1 MTGEETV
8 TARDSERTDGR
19 STKAIDV
26 AGLDG
31 GFVSLTAERLDA
43 LDSRVERPL
52 LRPGDAGW
60 DDAVLIWNGMVA
72 KAPALVLQPTS
83 AAHVA
88 AAVGSARD
96 HGLLL
101 SIKGGGHNMAGTSI
115 AERGLTLDMSRMR
128 DVIVDPEARLAHVG
142 SGCRLRDVDRA
153 TQAHG
158 LATPLGSFDS
168 GVGVAGL
175 TLGGGLGYLTRR
187 FGWTVDN
194 LEEVEIVTADGQI
207 RTASRDENA
216 DLLWA
221 LRGGGGN
228 FGVVTRFTYR
238 LHDVGPTITAASSS
252 GAPTGSTTCSQPRC
266 HSGADAKGDLAPV
279 RALGDPIADLVTE
292 KPYTDQQSMM
302 DGMEPKGHHHYWK
315 TEYLAGLTNEF
326 LDTFRDSALRVTC
339 PLSDSIVIHL
349 AGALNERADD
359 DGAVGNRDARYMT
372 AFAGQWPPGAP
383 ADEHV
388 AWVREAWKSVQPH
401 STGGNYLNFQT
412 ADEDEQRVRATYGPT
427 STASSKPNRPTTLG
441 TCFAATATSG
451 PEPEPGPQGR
461 GSRCA
466 IVVASSSHRLRSC
479 SRTKQRW
486 IGAGRVQGLSL
497 GALPGSGRLRW
508 TSFDTGRAPGRR
520 AHPPRTRRLVRCARA
535 TSSGTR

>member
-1 MTGEETV
+1 MTRERAAS
-8 TARDSERTDGR
+8 ARERTGTDGR
-19 STKAIDV
+19 RTKTSAIDV

-31 GFVSLTAERLDA
+31 GFVRLTPEQLDD
-43 LDSRVERPL
+43 LDSRVGCPM
-52 LRPGDAGW
+52 LRAGDAGW

-72 KAPALVLQPTS
+72 KAPALVLQPNS
-83 AAHVA
+83 AAQVT
-88 AAVGSARD
+88 AAVGFARD
-96 HGLLL
+96 HSLLL

-128 DVIVDPEARLAHVG
+128 DVSVDPETRLAHVG
-142 SGCRLRDVDRA
+142 SGCLLRDVDGA
-153 TQAHG
+153 TQKHG

-187 FGWTVDN
+187 FGWTVDS

-238 LHDVGPTITAASSS
+238 LHEVGPTITGGLIVWSADQVHDVLAAYRDLTES
-252 GAPTGSTTCSQPRC
+252 APRELTAVVAVRRAPPAPFLPEEWHGKPIVGLNVC
-266 HSGADAKGDLAPV
+266 HSGADAKGDLASV
-279 RALGDPIADLVTE
+279 RALGDPIADLVAE

-326 LDTFRDSALRVTC
+326 LDTFRESALKVTS

-372 AFAGQWPPGAP
+372 AFAGQWPAGVPD
-383 ADEHV
+383 DEHV
-388 AWVREAWKSVQPH
+388 AWVREAWKSVRPH

-412 ADEDEQRVRATYGPT
+412 ADEDEQRVRATYGANFDRLVEAKQTYDPENLFRR
-427 STASSKPNRPTTLG
+427 NRNIRPRAR
-441 TCFAATATSG
+441 AATAG
-451 PEPEPGPQGR
+451 P
-461 GSRCA
+461 
-466 IVVASSSHRLRSC
+466 
-479 SRTKQRW
+479 T
-486 IGAGRVQGLSL
+486 
-497 GALPGSGRLRW
+497 
-508 TSFDTGRAPGRR
+508 
-520 AHPPRTRRLVRCARA
+520 
-535 TSSGTR
+535 

>member
-1 MTGEETV
+1 MTGEHTN
-8 TARDSERTDGR
+8 AS
-19 STKAIDV
+19 AIDV

-31 GFVSLTAERLDA
+31 GLVTLTPEQLDA
-43 LDSRVERPL
+43 LDFECPV
-52 LRPGDAGW
+52 LRAGDAGW
-60 DDAVLIWNGMVA
+60 DGAVQVWNGMVA
-72 KAPALVLQPTS
+72 KAPALVLRPSSPAQ
-83 AAHVA
+83 VA
-88 AAVGSARD
+88 AAVGFARD
-96 HGLLL
+96 RGLLL

-128 DVIVDPEARLAHVG
+128 DVSVDPDARLAHVG
-142 SGCRLRDVDRA
+142 SGCVLRDVDRA

-228 FGVVTRFTYR
+228 FGVVTRFTFR
-238 LHDVGPTITAASSS
+238 LHEVGPTVTGGLVVWSADRVDDVLATYRDLTESAPRELTVAAAVRL
-252 GAPTGSTTCSQPRC
+252 GPPAPFLPEEWHGKPIVGLLVC
-266 HSGADAKGDLAPV
+266 HSGPDAKGDLAPV

-292 KPYTDQQSMM
+292 KPYADQQSMM
-302 DGMEPKGHHHYWK
+302 DGMEPKGHHYYWK
-315 TEYLAGLTNEF
+315 TEYLPGLTNEF
-326 LDTFRDSALRVTC
+326 LDSFRDSALKVTS

-372 AFAGQWPPGAP
+372 AFAGQWPACAP
-383 ADEHV
+383 DDEHV
-388 AWVREAWKSVQPH
+388 AWVRRAWTSIRPL

-412 ADEDEQRVRATYGPT
+412 ADEDEERVRATYG
-427 STASSKPNRPTTLG
+427 AN
-441 TCFAATATSG
+441 FA
-451 PEPEPGPQGR
+451 
-461 GSRCA
+461 
-466 IVVASSSHRLRSC
+466 
-479 SRTKQRW
+479 
-486 IGAGRVQGLSL
+486 
-497 GALPGSGRLRW
+497 
-508 TSFDTGRAPGRR
+508 
-520 AHPPRTRRLVRCARA
+520 RLVEAKETYDPGNLFRRNRNIRPRARA
-535 TSSGTR
+535 GTAGPA

>member
-1 MTGEETV
+1 MTEEQAA
-8 TARDSERTDGR
+8 TARETRPTDGR
-19 STKAIDV
+19 SVKAGTIDV

-31 GFVSLTAERLDA
+31 GLVRLTPEQLDE
-43 LDSRVERPL
+43 LDSRVASRL
-52 LRPGDAGW
+52 LRAGDAGW
-60 DDAVLIWNGMVA
+60 ADAVLVWNGMVA
-72 KAPALVLQPTS
+72 KAPALVFQPTS

-88 AAVGSARD
+88 AAIGFARD
-96 HGLLL
+96 RGLLL

-128 DVIVDPEARLAHVG
+128 DIAVDPDAKLAHVG
-142 SGCRLRDVDRA
+142 PGCLLGEVDRA
-153 TQAHG
+153 TQAYG

-194 LEEVEIVTADGQI
+194 LEEVEIVTADGRI
-207 RTASRDENA
+207 RTASRTENA
-216 DLLWA
+216 DLFWA

-228 FGVVTRFTYR
+228 FGVVTRFTFR
-238 LHDVGPTITAASSS
+238 LHEVGPTITGGLIIWSADRVDDVLAAYRDLTES
-252 GAPTGSTTCSQPRC
+252 APRELTAVVAVRRAPPAPFLPEEWHGKPIVGLGVC
-266 HSGADAKGDLAPV
+266 HSGADAKRGLAAV

-292 KPYTDQQSMM
+292 KPYTDQQAMM

-326 LDTFRDSALRVTC
+326 LDSFRDSAFEVTS

-372 AFAGQWPPGAP
+372 AFAGQWPASAP
-383 ADEHV
+383 DDEHV
-388 AWVREAWKSVQPH
+388 AWVRQAWKRVRPH

-412 ADEDEQRVRATYGPT
+412 ADEDEQRVRATYGP
-427 STASSKPNRPTTLG
+427 N
-441 TCFAATATSG
+441 
-451 PEPEPGPQGR
+451 
-461 GSRCA
+461 
-466 IVVASSSHRLRSC
+466 
-479 SRTKQRW
+479 
-486 IGAGRVQGLSL
+486 
-497 GALPGSGRLRW
+497 
-508 TSFDTGRAPGRR
+508 FD
-520 AHPPRTRRLVRCARA
+520 RLVQAKERYDPENLFRRNRNIRPRARA
-535 TSSGTR
+535 GTAGPTL

>member
-1 MTGEETV
+1 MTRERAAS
-8 TARDSERTDGR
+8 ARERTRTDGR
-19 STKAIDV
+19 RTKTSAIDV

-31 GFVSLTAERLDA
+31 GFVRLTPEQLDD
-43 LDSRVERPL
+43 LDSRVGCPM
-52 LRPGDAGW
+52 LRAGDAGW

-72 KAPALVLQPTS
+72 KAPALVLQPNS
-83 AAHVA
+83 AAQVT
-88 AAVGSARD
+88 AAVGFARD

-128 DVIVDPEARLAHVG
+128 DVSVDPETRLAHVG
-142 SGCRLRDVDRA
+142 SGCLLRDVDGA
-153 TQAHG
+153 TQKHG

-187 FGWTVDN
+187 FGWTVDS

-238 LHDVGPTITAASSS
+238 LHEVGPTITGGLIVWSADQVHDVLAAYRDLTES
-252 GAPTGSTTCSQPRC
+252 APRELTAVVAVRRAPPAPFLPEEWHGKPIVGLNVC
-266 HSGADAKGDLAPV
+266 HSGADAKGDLASV
-279 RALGDPIADLVTE
+279 RALGDPIADLVAE

-326 LDTFRDSALRVTC
+326 LDTFRESALKVTS

-359 DGAVGNRDARYMT
+359 DGAVGNRDARYMA
-372 AFAGQWPPGAP
+372 AFAGQWPAGAP
-383 ADEHV
+383 DDEHV
-388 AWVREAWKSVQPH
+388 AWVREAWKSVRPH

-412 ADEDEQRVRATYGPT
+412 ADEDEQRVRATYGANFDRLVEAKQTYDPENLFRR
-427 STASSKPNRPTTLG
+427 NRNIRPRAR
-441 TCFAATATSG
+441 AATAG
-451 PEPEPGPQGR
+451 P
-461 GSRCA
+461 
-466 IVVASSSHRLRSC
+466 
-479 SRTKQRW
+479 T
-486 IGAGRVQGLSL
+486 
-497 GALPGSGRLRW
+497 
-508 TSFDTGRAPGRR
+508 
-520 AHPPRTRRLVRCARA
+520 
-535 TSSGTR
+535 